1 MNSPSL
7 GMRLR
12 TGLVGAAICAVASVA
27 SAQLNPVVVI
37 ERGDASDIL
46 VSEKDAGLVRA
57 MRLLPDRLRELP
69 RDSEG
74 NIPEEFA
81 EYADLLVQGLSARWR
96 FGLVFNE
103 DEPNAGF
110 FGYGFIASIESKN
123 RDFPRDV
130 DLLLKGLIR
139 EQGQMAIEPSER
151 FDSMSQVFT
160 PAGPVE
166 FGPMQLQDAWAY
178 RIMSGPIDRPDDA
191 FAGLP
196 SVPRGVKPQLRGVID
211 FSQFGPM
218 VEAVQ
223 LFAGGPN
230 EQVDMVLETLGSM
243 GMVGDDAMKLS
254 FWFGEDGEQSLGEVR
269 MGGAKRF
276 ASALSL
282 PTSPLT
288 ADHLMAIPADATAV
302 SMSQFDFRMIEDR
315 LNQMAD
321 AGAPVDE
328 MLGEFRE
335 MTGVDLR
342 RDILRTLGGAC
353 GAYLSKTTGG
363 GGMLSGV
370 FLIEVQDHDRFAQAH
385 ARLVDFANDAVQDQ
399 LEYSPEIFRNVGLK
413 SWRHDG
419 QEFMSFRFDGV
430 PIPFEPTYA
439 LTKNW
444 LIIGLTP
451 QATVAA
457 VAQAQGKLGDG
468 FGWFAELYAGDIYGL
483 TYNDTGEFM
492 QRGYQW
498 VTLVGSAIANGVRG
512 ADRDP
517 GLVVPLYTELSA
529 GARPSLSA
537 WQWEGDDFVM
547 RSSGDRSLLVQ
558 MAGLAGVAQEFAP
571 LLAAGAAAVGGARQG
586 GFNGFGLI
594 EPADLLANAI
604 RGFAPSPIGVAAV
617 NLQRALEKPVE

>member
-1 MNSPSL
+1 MHSSSAIQN
-7 GMRLR
+7 LR
-12 TGLVGAAICAVASVA
+12 IGLVGAAMCASASVA

-37 ERGDASDIL
+37 ERGDAADIL

-57 MRLLPDRLRELP
+57 MRLLPDRLRDLP

-110 FGYGFIASIESKN
+110 FGYGFIASLESQN
-123 RDFPRDV
+123 RDFPV
-130 DLLLKGLIR
+130 DLDNLVTGLIR
-139 EQGQMAIEPSER
+139 DQGEMEIEPSER
-151 FDSMSQVFT
+151 FDSLSQVFT

-166 FGPMQLQDAWAY
+166 FGPMQLRDAWAY
-178 RIMSGPIDRPDDA
+178 RIISGPIDRPEDA
-191 FAGLP
+191 FSGLP
-196 SVPRGVKPQLRGVID
+196 SLPAGVTPQLRGVVD

-230 EQVDMVLETLGSM
+230 EQVDMVLETLGSL
-243 GMVGDDAMKLS
+243 GLVGDDAMKLS

-269 MGGAKRF
+269 MAGARQF
-276 ASALSL
+276 ASELSL
-282 PTSPLT
+282 PTRPLT
-288 ADHLMAIPADATAV
+288 GDHLLAIPADATAA
-302 SMSQFDFRMIEDR
+302 SMSQVDFSMFEDI
-315 LNQMAD
+315 LDQMAD
-321 AGAPVDE
+321 AGAPVDD
-328 MLGEFRE
+328 MLAELRE

-342 RDILRTLGGAC
+342 RDILQTLGGAC
-353 GAYLSKTTGG
+353 GGYLSRTTGG

-370 FLIEVQDHDRFAQAH
+370 FLIEVQDHARFARAH
-385 ARLVDFANDAVQDQ
+385 GRLVDFANEAIQGQ
-399 LEYSPEIFRNVGLK
+399 LEYAPEIFRNMGLK

-439 LTKNW
+439 LTKDW
-444 LIIGLTP
+444 LIVGLTP

-457 VAQAQGKLGDG
+457 VAQAEGKLGDG
-468 FGWFAELYAGDIYGL
+468 FGWFAEAYDGDIYGL
-483 TYNDTGEFM
+483 TYNNTGEFM

-498 VTLVGSAIANGVRG
+498 ITLVGSAIANGVRSP
-512 ADRDP
+512 DRDP
-517 GLVVPLYTELSA
+517 GLAVPLYAELAA
-529 GARPSLSA
+529 GARPSISA
-537 WQWEGDDFVM
+537 WQWEGDDFIM

-571 LLAAGAAAVGGARQG
+571 LLAAGAAAIGGARQG
-586 GFNGFGLI
+586 GFDGFGLI
-594 EPADLLANAI
+594 EPADLLDNAM
-604 RGFAPSPIGVAAV
+604 RGFAPSPFGIVAA
-617 NLQRALEKPVE
+617 NLHRAIDKPVE